1 MNMHTVKKDKCADR
15 QMHGDIEHVVDV
27 PLETAEV
34 GDEHDLVDSWRAVN
48 VEVEAGRNDR
58 YIST

>member
-1 MNMHTVKKDKCADR
+1 
-15 QMHGDIEHVVDV
+15 MHGDIEHVVDV

-34 GDEHDLVDSWRAVN
+34 DDEHDLVDSWRAVN

-58 YIST
+58 YIFT